1 MSELLRETLEIAGAP
16 EEIWSILEDLDA
28 LRRVMPGA
36 ESLTPDGAGRFRGV
50 LVSKI
55 QFMTIRAD
63 VTATFH
69 DAEPPRHLR
78 LEIDG
83 RPRGL
88 AASFRASVPFDIEP
102 TDGGRSQ
109 VSYAVDLTVTGRLS
123 AFGVPLLRDTMRR
136 QIAELVRNIG
146 RELADRA

>member
-1 MSELLRETLEIAGAP
+1 MKELIRTTVPVRASPTA
-16 EEIWSILEDLDA
+16 IWSVLEDAAA
-28 LRRVMPGA
+28 LRRVLPGA
-36 ESLTPDGAGRFRGV
+36 EELVADGPGRLRGV
-50 LVSKI
+50 LSTKL
-55 QFMTIRAD
+55 QFMTLRAD

-69 DAEPPRHLR
+69 DPDPPRHLR

-102 TDGGRSQ
+102 TGDGGSR
-109 VSYAVDLTVTGRLS
+109 VSYSVQLTVTGRLA
-123 AFGVPLLRDTMRR
+123 AFGAPLLRDTMRR
-136 QIAELVRNIG
+136 QIAELVRNIE